1 MPATPM
7 ATSVRPSRQGRP
19 KVSVMMTGM
28 ERCRVFF
35 SCAVNSCGGTVG
47 IFRKQER
54 VTASVD
60 VGDINRAVGA
70 DQAVV
75 GFRDQHAA
83 LAADDAAAL
92 GDGQFDDTRIEI
104 VATRPAPGS

>member
-35 SCAVNSCGGTVG
+35 SAPWILRGGTVG
-47 IFRKQER
+47 ILGQQER
-54 VTASVD
+54 VAASVD
-60 VGDINRAVGA
+60 VGDVDRAVGA
-70 DQAVV
+70 DQAMA
-75 GFRDQHAA
+75 GFGDQDAA
-83 LAADDAAAL
+83 LATHDAAAL
-92 GDGQFDDTRIEI
+92 RRWP
-104 VATRPAPGS
+104 VR